1 MLWRGRKSMET
12 GQLEGL
18 MKPKDIMINN
28 MVVIRTKIMA
38 TNKVDTQIRSM
49 TTLEVLITQGEI
61 IKITQDNLDN
71 RVNKTVAIGTVIMAT
86 NREDTQIRDMAIL
99 EVMTIRAE
107 IIKIMRDKDNR
118 VDKTVAIGTVT
129 IVINREGTQIHD
141 MAILEAVAILEV
153 MVTRARIIRTMP
165 NKNMAADYIKKDA
178 RIRSAAILEIV
189 ATKMSII
196 RITPATDRVMDCAVC
211 TAYLDQ
217 SNKQRRSEK
226 HERQMR

>member
-1 MLWRGRKSMET
+1 MKTKSERTRRELIRKRRLINKRRGSVCRKRRTSDGRRLVMLWRDRKPMET
-12 GQLEGL
+12 GQLEGM

-28 MVVIRTKIMA
+28 MAIIRT
-38 TNKVDTQIRSM
+38 T
-49 TTLEVLITQGEI
+49 
-61 IKITQDNLDN
+61 
-71 RVNKTVAIGTVIMAT
+71 IMAT
-86 NREDTQIRDMAIL
+86 NREDTQIRDVAIL